1 MKRRG
6 ELSYYES
13 KIKLLNMPN
22 LDATLLRLG
31 CWDAPIDSEGLSD
44 QRRCRRFIKQCRKYY
59 QKKIERI
66 LKEQGMPR
74 QYCRYTRPG

>member
-1 MKRRG
+1 MKMRG

-22 LDATLLRLG
+22 LEPTVLKLG
-31 CWDAPIDSEGLSD
+31 CWDAPVNATGLSN
-44 QRRCRRFIKQCRKYY
+44 QRKCRQFVKQCRKYY

-66 LKEQGMPR
+66 LKEQGLPR
-74 QYCRYTRPG
+74 R